1 MMKKNDELEK
11 LKTLV
16 REFLK
21 EIDTVP
27 MRAVDCNQAAVKT
40 LWNQLVKAT
49 EK

>member
-1 MMKKNDELEK
+1 MKDELEK
-11 LKTLV
+11 LKSLI
-16 REFLK
+16 RDFLK

-27 MRAVDCNQAAVKT
+27 MRAVDCNQDNVEK